1 MIAGLRG
8 TVESKLPDGVLLS
21 VGGIVLKVHLPLST
35 LDRINGD
42 SGQVYLHTHLY
53 VREGAMALYGFASR
67 QELELFELL
76 LTVAGV
82 GPKVALAL
90 LSALSPSRL
99 TSAIAQK
106 DIALLSS
113 VPGVGK
119 RIAERIAVELRGKL
133 EKAGHPSAEAGVA
146 GLHGQVVAALT
157 ALGYSPAESQ
167 AALRALPPDDNLD
180 VGQAVRLCLAFLADR
195 PT

>member
-8 TVESKLPDGVLLS
+8 TVEGRLPDGILLS

-35 LDRINGD
+35 LDRIGAD
-42 SGQVYLHTHLY
+42 SGPVYLHTHLY
-53 VREGAMALYGFASR
+53 VREGAMALYGFASH

-76 LTVAGV
+76 LSVAGV
-82 GPKVALAL
+82 GPKLALAL
-90 LSALSPSRL
+90 LSALSPARL
-99 TSAIAQK
+99 ASAIAQK

-119 RIAERIAVELRGKL
+119 RTAERITVELRGKL
-133 EKAGHPSAEAGVA
+133 EKAGQPSVDAGAA

-180 VGQAVRLCLAFLADR
+180 VSQAVRLCLAYLADR
-195 PT
+195 PA